1 MFYFLRGQVKFTI
14 ASKFLQYY
22 TGLLNNMANDYT
34 LQFAW
39 ITDGPERD
47 AMISRNL
54 TGL

>member
-1 MFYFLRGQVKFTI
+1 MLKGNLMLHLI
-14 ASKFLQYY
+14 FLQYY